1 MKEYT
6 MKEIL
11 ELLIEEGIGSHEK
24 QLAQVNKT
32 GKLANYGQVKA
43 LKKTLL
49 QIFTECEIIKGTGKS
64 AVIKVGK
71 RHPELQTREDLRST
85 NSGYRHEGHHCKI
98 SDRHLYDEEYYE
110 TIRSFYGSER
120 LLQTM
125 VDAWHEGIE
134 SAQLYRREYLAR
146 KKGFY
151 APKKK
156 TGQYFIY
163 RFISDGEIKYVGLT
177 TALFSRMAQHFT
189 RGHLDK
195 EMYDN
200 IEKIEYI
207 EVESEAGMNLLEVY
221 LINKWKPEW
230 NTMRKYDGEL
240 SFDCIDNL
248 IKEEL
253 WREYSYEE

>member
-11 ELLIEEGIGSHEK
+11 ELLIEEGVGSHEK
-24 QLAQVNKT
+24 QLEQFIKKQRLTNRTQVEAVEKSLTQLFVDYKITN
-32 GKLANYGQVKA
+32 A
-43 LKKTLL
+43 
-49 QIFTECEIIKGTGKS
+49 TGKS
-64 AVIKVGK
+64 ALVYVGA
-71 RHPELQTREDLRST
+71 RHPELQPREDLRAT

-134 SAQLYRREYLAR
+134 SAQQYRREYLAR
-146 KKGFY
+146 KKGSY
-151 APKKK
+151 APKRK

-189 RGHLDK
+189 KGHLDK

-200 IEKIEYI
+200 VEKIEYI
-207 EVESEAGMNLLEVY
+207 EVDSELLMNLLEIY
-221 LINKWKPEW
+221 LINKWKTEW
-230 NTMRKYDGEL
+230 NTIRVYDGEVNIEYL
-240 SFDCIDNL
+240 DDL
-248 IKEEL
+248 TKEEL